1 MKKIAVLSCSKV
13 APRCTFA
20 GCLKAFNT
28 KTKAFEVYGEE
39 DIQLEAAFRC
49 NGCESGIDEGFMRK
63 LDKVIE
69 KEVDACHLGHC
80 TARKE
85 LDGAECPTIT
95 RAAKYLESHGI
106 KVVRG
111 TH

>member
-1 MKKIAVLSCSKV
+1 MKKIAILSCSKV

-20 GCLKAFNT
+20 GCLKVFNT
-28 KTKAFEVYGEE
+28 KTKAFEQYGDE
-39 DIQLEAAFRC
+39 DLQLEAIFRC
-49 NGCESGIDEGFMRK
+49 NTCEKGVDEDFKRK

-85 LDGAECPTIT
+85 LDGAECPVIT
-95 RAAKYLESHGI
+95 QAAAYLEDHGI
-106 KVVRG
+106 TVVRG